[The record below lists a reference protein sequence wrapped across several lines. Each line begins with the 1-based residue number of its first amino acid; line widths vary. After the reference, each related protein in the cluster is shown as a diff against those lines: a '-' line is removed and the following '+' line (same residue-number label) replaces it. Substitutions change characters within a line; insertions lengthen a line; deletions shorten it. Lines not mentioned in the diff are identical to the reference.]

1 MIQKVEPQRLLYRVS
16 EAAQVLGINRNLVY
30 EMIWSGELRTVRIG
44 KRGRR
49 IPVVELQRWIEENMS
64 DEYVA

>member
-1 MIQKVEPQRLLYRVS
+1 MQKAEPERLLYRVS
-16 EAAQVLGINRNLVY
+16 EAANVLGINRNLVY
-30 EMIWSGELRTVRIG
+30 EMIWSGEIKTVRIG